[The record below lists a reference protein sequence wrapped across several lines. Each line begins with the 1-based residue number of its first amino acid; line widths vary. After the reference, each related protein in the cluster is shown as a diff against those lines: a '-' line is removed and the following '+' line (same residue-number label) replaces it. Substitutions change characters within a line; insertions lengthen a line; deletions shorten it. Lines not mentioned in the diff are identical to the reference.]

1 MDSAIN
7 FQVNSNRIIDNTR
20 KGLSL
25 LFIFIYQMVAAQPTL
40 IQTLGLDD
48 SHLVKLEG
56 NQLTPKT
63 AAAFC
68 AMQTAALQDGI
79 DLQLVSAYRSFER
92 QQYIWEDKYK
102 RYTSEGMTPKDAI
115 DRILQYSTIPGTS
128 RHHWGTDIDITDNNA
143 PKQKRVLVPEK
154 FHNNGPFAPLRKWM
168 EENASK
174 FGFYLVYTD
183 DTTRTG
189 FSYEPWHYSYLPEAK
204 HYQQQYDS
212 RTAFAYFKSVGIYG
226 SAYIDIDFWQA
237 YYSLFIK
244 GINVELTLPSF

>member
-1 MDSAIN
+1 M
-7 FQVNSNRIIDNTR
+7 R
-20 KGLSL
+20 LSL
-25 LFIFIYQMVAAQPTL
+25 FFVLLCQMAVAQPTL

-48 SHLVKLEG
+48 SHLVELEG
-56 NQLTPKT
+56 NLLTAKT
-63 AAAFC
+63 ATAFC
-68 AMQTAALQDGI
+68 AMQEAALQDGI

-102 RYTSEGMTPKDAI
+102 RYTAEGITPKDAI

-143 PKQKRVLVPEK
+143 PKQKQVLVPEK

-168 EENASK
+168 EENANR
-174 FGFYLVYTD
+174 FGFYLVYTND
-183 DTTRTG
+183 VNRTG

-204 HYQQQYDS
+204 HYQKQYDS

-226 SAYIDIDFWQA
+226 SAYIDVDFWERYFTQFVIGVNKA
-237 YYSLFIK
+237 LL
-244 GINVELTLPSF
+244 EE

>member
-1 MDSAIN
+1 M
-7 FQVNSNRIIDNTR
+7 RIT
-20 KGLSL
+20 
-25 LFIFIYQMVAAQPTL
+25 LFFVLICQMIMAQPTL

-102 RYTSEGMTPKDAI
+102 RYTAEGLPPKDAI

-128 RHHWGTDIDITDNNA
+128 RHHWGTDIDITDSNA
-143 PKQKRVLVPEK
+143 PNQKRVLVPEK
-154 FHNNGPFAPLRKWM
+154 CHNNGPCAPLRKWM
-168 EENASK
+168 EENANR
-174 FGFYLVYTD
+174 FGFYLVYTND
-183 DTTRTG
+183 ASRTG

-204 HYQQQYDS
+204 HYQKQYDS
-212 RTAFAYFKSVGIYG
+212 RTAFAYFKSIGIYG
-226 SAYIDIDFWQA
+226 SAYIDVDFWERYFTQFVIGVNKA
-237 YYSLFIK
+237 LLK
-244 GINVELTLPSF
+244 K

>member
-1 MDSAIN
+1 M
-7 FQVNSNRIIDNTR
+7 R
-20 KGLSL
+20 LSL
-25 LFIFIYQMVAAQPTL
+25 FFVLLCQMVVAQPTL

-48 SHLVKLEG
+48 SHLVELEG

-63 AAAFC
+63 ATAFC
-68 AMQTAALQDGI
+68 AMQEAALQDGI

-102 RYTSEGMTPKDAI
+102 RYTAEGITPKDAI
-115 DRILQYSTIPGTS
+115 DRILLYSTIPGTS

-143 PKQKRVLVPEK
+143 PKQKQVLVPEK

-168 EENASK
+168 EENANR
-174 FGFYLVYTD
+174 FGFYLVYTND
-183 DTTRTG
+183 VNRTG

-204 HYQQQYDS
+204 HYQKQYDS

-226 SAYIDIDFWQA
+226 SAYIDIDFWER
-237 YYSLFIK
+237 YYAQFVLGVNK
-244 GINVELTLPSF
+244 VLLEE

>member
-1 MDSAIN
+1 M
-7 FQVNSNRIIDNTR
+7 RIT
-20 KGLSL
+20 
-25 LFIFIYQMVAAQPTL
+25 LFFVLICQMIMAQPTL

-68 AMQTAALQDGI
+68 DMQTAALQDGI

-102 RYTSEGMTPKDAI
+102 RYTAEGLPPKDAI

-128 RHHWGTDIDITDNNA
+128 RHHWGTDIDITDSNA
-143 PKQKRVLVPEK
+143 PNQKRVLVPEK

-168 EENASK
+168 EENANR
-174 FGFYLVYTD
+174 FGFYLVYTND
-183 DTTRTG
+183 ASRTG

-204 HYQQQYDS
+204 HYQKQYDS
-212 RTAFAYFKSVGIYG
+212 RTAFAYFKSIGIYG
-226 SAYIDIDFWQA
+226 SAYIDVDFWERYFTQFVRGVNKA
-237 YYSLFIK
+237 LLK
-244 GINVELTLPSF
+244 K

>member
-1 MDSAIN
+1 M
-7 FQVNSNRIIDNTR
+7 RIT
-20 KGLSL
+20 
-25 LFIFIYQMVAAQPTL
+25 LFFVLICQMIMAQPTL

-102 RYTSEGMTPKDAI
+102 RYTAEGLPPKDAI

-128 RHHWGTDIDITDNNA
+128 RHHWGTDIDITDSNA
-143 PKQKRVLVPEK
+143 PNQKRVLVPEK

-168 EENASK
+168 EENANR
-174 FGFYLVYTD
+174 FGFYLVYTND
-183 DTTRTG
+183 ASRTG

-204 HYQQQYDS
+204 HYQKQYDS
-212 RTAFAYFKSVGIYG
+212 RTAFAYFKSIGIYG
-226 SAYIDIDFWQA
+226 SAYIDVDFWERYFTQFVIGVNKA
-237 YYSLFIK
+237 LLK
-244 GINVELTLPSF
+244 K

>member
-1 MDSAIN
+1 M
-7 FQVNSNRIIDNTR
+7 R
-20 KGLSL
+20 LSL
-25 LFIFIYQMVAAQPTL
+25 FFVLLCQMAVAQPTL

-48 SHLVKLEG
+48 SHLVELQG
-56 NQLTPKT
+56 NLLTAKT
-63 AAAFC
+63 ATAFC
-68 AMQTAALQDGI
+68 AMQEAALQDGI

-102 RYTSEGMTPKDAI
+102 RYTAEGITPKDAI

-143 PKQKRVLVPEK
+143 PKQKQVLVPEK

-168 EENASK
+168 EENANR
-174 FGFYLVYTD
+174 FGFYLVYTND
-183 DTTRTG
+183 VNRTG

-204 HYQQQYDS
+204 HYQKQYDS

-226 SAYIDIDFWQA
+226 SAYIDVDFWERYFTQFVIGVNKA
-237 YYSLFIK
+237 LL
-244 GINVELTLPSF
+244 EE

>member
-1 MDSAIN
+1 M
-7 FQVNSNRIIDNTR
+7 R
-20 KGLSL
+20 LSL
-25 LFIFIYQMVAAQPTL
+25 FFVLLCQMVVAQPTL

-48 SHLVKLEG
+48 SHLIELEG
-56 NQLTPKT
+56 NLLTAKT
-63 AAAFC
+63 ATAFC
-68 AMQTAALQDGI
+68 AMQEAALQDGI

-102 RYTSEGMTPKDAI
+102 RYTAEGLPPKDAI

-128 RHHWGTDIDITDNNA
+128 RHHWGTDIDITDSNA
-143 PKQKRVLVPEK
+143 PNQKRVLVPEK

-168 EENASK
+168 EENANR
-174 FGFYLVYTD
+174 FGFYLVYTND
-183 DTTRTG
+183 ASRTG

-226 SAYIDIDFWQA
+226 SAYIDIDFWER
-237 YYSLFIK
+237 YYAQFVLGVNK
-244 GINVELTLPSF
+244 VLLEE

>member
-1 MDSAIN
+1 M
-7 FQVNSNRIIDNTR
+7 RIT
-20 KGLSL
+20 
-25 LFIFIYQMVAAQPTL
+25 LFFVLICQMIMAQPTL

-102 RYTSEGMTPKDAI
+102 RYTAEGLPPKDAI

-128 RHHWGTDIDITDNNA
+128 RHHWGTDIDITDSNA
-143 PKQKRVLVPEK
+143 PNQKRVLVPEK

-168 EENASK
+168 EENANR
-174 FGFYLVYTD
+174 FGFYLVYTND
-183 DTTRTG
+183 ASRTG

-204 HYQQQYDS
+204 HYQKQYDS
-212 RTAFAYFKSVGIYG
+212 RTAFAYFKSIGIYG
-226 SAYIDIDFWQA
+226 SAYIDVDFWERYFTQFVRGVNKA
-237 YYSLFIK
+237 LLK
-244 GINVELTLPSF
+244 K